1 MLTVHAT
8 LLPNG
13 QVQLPPGLAKARPV
27 PVLVT
32 ILEPVNDAAQPP
44 EPGHVALGTSPEA
57 VPTQGSIANLM
68 ALLASPTFQS
78 LPKADPQELEAHIQA
93 LRNDWND
100 D

>member
-13 QVQLPPGLAKARPV
+13 QVQLPPGLAKTQPV

-32 ILEPVNDAAQPP
+32 ILEPATDAGNAAEVP
-44 EPGHVALGTSPEA
+44 ETA
-57 VPTQGSIANLM
+57 VPASGKGSVANLL
-68 ALLASPTFQS
+68 ALLASPEFQA
-78 LPKADPQELEAHIQA
+78 LPKASPDEVEERIQA

-100 D
+100 H

>member
-13 QVQLPPGLAKARPV
+13 RVQLPPGLAKTRPV

-32 ILEPVNDAAQPP
+32 ILEPAGDAGSAA
-44 EPGHVALGTSPEA
+44 E
-57 VPTQGSIANLM
+57 VPVTAAPASGKGSIANLQ
-68 ALLASPTFQS
+68 ALLASPEFQA
-78 LPKADPQELEAHIQA
+78 LPKASPDEVEERIQA

-100 D
+100 H

>member
-32 ILEPVNDAAQPP
+32 ILEPATDTGSAAEAP
-44 EPGHVALGTSPEA
+44 ETAAPASGK
-57 VPTQGSIANLM
+57 GSVANLL
-68 ALLASPTFQS
+68 ALLASPEFQA
-78 LPKADPQELEAHIQA
+78 LPKASPEEVEERIQA

-100 D
+100 H